1 MARKVLVVESPT
13 KVRTIGKYL
22 GSEYKILS
30 SYGHVRDLERGD
42 GAVEPER
49 GFEMRY
55 AAIDRNKKH
64 VDKIVKALVGA
75 EALYLATD
83 PDREG
88 EAIAWHLLELLRDAR
103 AIGSKA
109 VYRVVFNEITKE
121 AVQRAVAHPRAISD
135 DLVNAQQARRALD
148 RLFGFTLS
156 PLLWGKI
163 SPSLS
168 AGRVQSPALRMIV
181 EREEEIEAFERRE
194 YWTIGADLRS
204 ADTEFPARLVRLEG
218 NKLEQFSIVDEAQA
232 RQAGARIEKAAG
244 GSLCVHEV
252 EKKQRRRNPPP
263 PFTTSTLQQEAAR
276 RLRFSS
282 KKTMQVA
289 QKLYEGIDIGGSAEG
304 LITYMRTDSTALAQ
318 SAVAEIRAYIG
329 KQWGAENLPEK
340 PRIFPTK
347 SRNAQEAHEAIRPT
361 SAMRTPRSIERML
374 NSDQAKLYA
383 LIWRRAVACQ
393 MRHATFD
400 TVSVEFTC
408 GAEPRPESPA
418 PADILR
424 SNGSTLV
431 APGFLSVWDDNAES
445 RGEGGSGN
453 GTGTGTGKDHRLPEL
468 VKGMRVDL
476 LAILPE
482 QHFTEPP
489 PRYSEA
495 SLVKALEEHGL
506 GRPSTYTSILSVLQ
520 ERRYV
525 ELIERRF
532 HPTDIGRL
540 TSGYLSRRFADY
552 VDYDFTARM
561 EGDLDAVSRGEREW
575 KSLLEGFWV
584 PFSTLVGE
592 EKGVSADLVRG
603 AKKAAARGVGEAME
617 KAAASD
623 SGLGEDRADS
633 GGVRENT
640 RILGTDPA
648 TGREVSV
655 RVGRYGTFVQ
665 LGTRHD
671 EEKPKFVS
679 LLPGQRMHTIT
690 FEQAM
695 RLFKFPCRLGEN
707 ENAEAVEVLIG
718 RFGPYIKCGGK
729 SVSIPEGV
737 DPMTLELEAALKI
750 VDDNGPRSLGVTEQG
765 ETITI
770 GKGRFGPYVRY
781 GDKFVSIPKD
791 EDPAALT
798 VDRALELIAKK
809 KEADAARRIKII
821 EGTSIEVMKSRFGPV
836 VVDGAKRAFIPK
848 AIDPAELTLED
859 AKRLLEEA
867 AAKGGRKK
875 SGKSRA
881 SAKKTAAKSPAR
893 KATSIKKKGSD
904 APGKAAAG
912 DAASKKTAL
921 GEGQSDSAEIPADR
935 PQDAFRV
942 SRVV

>member
-1 MARKVLVVESPT
+1 MARNVLVVESPT

-22 GSEYKILS
+22 GSEYRILS
-30 SYGHVRDLERGD
+30 SYGHVRDLDRGD
-42 GAVEPER
+42 GAVDPNQ

-55 AAIDRNKKH
+55 AVIDRNKKH
-64 VDKIVKALVGA
+64 VDKIAKALVGA
-75 EALYLATD
+75 DALYLATD

-88 EAIAWHLLELLRDAR
+88 EAIAWHLLELLRESK
-103 AIGSKA
+103 AIGSKS

-121 AVQRAVAHPRAISD
+121 AVRRAVANPRTISD

-204 ADTEFPARLVRLEG
+204 AGTAFPSRLVRLEG
-218 NKLEQFSIVDEAQA
+218 ERLEQFSITDEVQAQ
-232 RQAGARIEKAAG
+232 RAGARIEGLAG

-276 RLRFSS
+276 KLRFSS

-289 QKLYEGIDIGGSAEG
+289 QKLYEGIDIGGAAEG

-329 KQWGAENLPEK
+329 RELGADQLPEK
-340 PRIFPTK
+340 PRVFPTK

-374 NSDQAKLYA
+374 NSDQARLYA
-383 LIWRRAVACQ
+383 LIWKRAVACQ

-408 GAEPRPESPA
+408 GGNPA
-418 PADILR
+418 PDPPPPADILR
-424 SNGSTLV
+424 SNGSILTV
-431 APGFLSVWDDNAES
+431 PGFLAVWDDTS
-445 RGEGGSGN
+445 EGARDGGA
-453 GTGTGTGKDHRLPEL
+453 GAGKEHRLPEL
-468 VKGMRVDL
+468 EKGMRVDL
-476 LAILPE
+476 LEVRPE

-575 KSLLEGFWV
+575 KSLLEGFWI
-584 PFSTLVGE
+584 PFSGLVGQ
-592 EKGVSADLVRG
+592 EKGRGSEVVRG
-603 AKKAAARGVGEAME
+603 AGKASTEHVGKAMD
-617 KAAASD
+617 AASA
-623 SGLGEDRADS
+623 SGDDRTETGS
-633 GGVRENT
+633 VRENT

-655 RVGRYGTFVQ
+655 RVGRFGTFVQ

-671 EEKPKFVS
+671 EEKPKFIS

-695 RLFKFPCRLGEN
+695 RLFEFPCLLGEN
-707 ENAEAVEVLIG
+707 EDGEPVQVLIG

-729 SVSIPEGV
+729 SASIPEGV
-737 DPMTLELEAALKI
+737 DPMTVDLEMALRI
-750 VDDNGPRSLGVTEQG
+750 VSDNGPRSLGMTEQG
-765 ETITI
+765 ESITI

-791 EDPAALT
+791 DDPLSLT
-798 VDRALELIAKK
+798 VERALELIARKK
-809 KEADAARRIKII
+809 AADAARRIKTF
-821 EGTSIEVMKSRFGPV
+821 EGTAIEVMKSRFGPV
-836 VVDGAKRAFIPK
+836 IVEGSSRAYIPK
-848 AIDPAELTLED
+848 GVDPIDLTVEE
-859 AKRLLEEA
+859 AKRLLDEA
-867 AAKGGRKK
+867 SAKGGRKK
-875 SGKSRA
+875 AGKTRA
-881 SAKKTAAKSPAR
+881 SAKKTVAKSPAG
-893 KATSIKKKGSD
+893 KAASTRKKGSKPRAREKD
-904 APGKAAAG
+904 AS
-912 DAASKKTAL
+912 DAASRQAAL
-921 GEGQSDSAEIPADR
+921 GEAESGSAEALASDR
-935 PQDAFRV
+935 SQDAFSV
-942 SRVV
+942 SGAA

>member
-1 MARKVLVVESPT
+1 MARNVLVVESPT

-22 GSEYKILS
+22 GSDYKILS
-30 SYGHVRDLERGD
+30 SYGHVRDLDRGD
-42 GAVEPER
+42 GAVDPNR

-64 VDKIVKALVGA
+64 VDQIVKALVGA
-75 EALYLATD
+75 DALYLATD

-88 EAIAWHLLELLRDAR
+88 EAIAWHLLELLRKR
-103 AIGSKA
+103 RSIGSKS

-121 AVQRAVAHPRAISD
+121 AVQRAVANPRTISD

-194 YWTIGADLRS
+194 YWTIGADLQS
-204 ADTEFPARLVRLEG
+204 AGSAFPSRLVRLEG
-218 NKLEQFSIVDEAQA
+218 EKLEQFSITEEAQA
-232 RQAGARIEKAAG
+232 NRAKARIEGLAG
-244 GSLCVHEV
+244 GFLCVHAV

-276 RLRFSS
+276 KLRFSS

-289 QKLYEGIDIGGSAEG
+289 QKLYEGIDIGGAPEG

-329 KQWGAENLPEK
+329 KELGADQVPER

-361 SAMRTPRSIERML
+361 SAMRTPRSIEGML
-374 NSDQAKLYA
+374 NLDQAKLYA
-383 LIWRRAVACQ
+383 LIWKRAVACQ
-393 MRHATFD
+393 MQHAVFD

-408 GAEPRPESPA
+408 GGSPLPDSPP

-431 APGFLSVWDDNAES
+431 KPGFLAVWDDS
-445 RGEGGSGN
+445 SEGGRDG
-453 GTGTGTGKDHRLPEL
+453 GAGAGKDGKGEKEQRLPEL
-468 VKGMRVDL
+468 EQGMRIDL
-476 LAILPE
+476 LAVRPE

-525 ELIERRF
+525 ELIDRRF

-575 KSLLEGFWV
+575 KSLLERFWI
-584 PFSTLVGE
+584 PFSELVGE
-592 EKGVSADLVRG
+592 EKGRGAESARG
-603 AKKAAARGVGEAME
+603 AKRAAAGNPGEAVE
-617 KAAASD
+617 SAPDA
-623 SGLGEDRADS
+623 GEDRGEA

-640 RILGTDPA
+640 RILGSDPA

-655 RVGRYGTFVQ
+655 RVGRFGTFVQ
-665 LGTRHD
+665 LGTRDD

-695 RLFKFPCRLGEN
+695 RLLDFPCTLGES
-707 ENAEAVEVLIG
+707 AEGEPVQLLIG

-729 SVSIPEGV
+729 SASIPDGV
-737 DPMTLELEAALKI
+737 DPMTVDLESALRI
-750 VDDNGPRSLGVTEQG
+750 VSDSGPRSLGTTDEG
-765 ETITI
+765 ESITI

-791 EDPAALT
+791 EDPSSLT
-798 VDRALELIAKK
+798 VERALELIAKK
-809 KEADAARRIKII
+809 KAADAARRIKLF
-821 EGTSIEVMKSRFGPV
+821 EGTTIEVMKSRFGPV
-836 VVDGAKRAFIPK
+836 IVQGSSKAYIPK
-848 AIDPAELTLED
+848 GVDPIDLPLDE
-859 AKRLLEEA
+859 AKRLLDEA
-867 AAKGGRKK
+867 SAKGAGKK
-875 SGKSRA
+875 TGKTRA
-881 SAKKTAAKSPAR
+881 SAKKGAAKSPAS
-893 KATSIKKKGSD
+893 KAAASAKKKGAKSGAREKD
-904 APGKAAAG
+904 AS
-912 DAASKKTAL
+912 DAAS
-921 GEGQSDSAEIPADR
+921 DR
-935 PQDAFRV
+935 SQDAFSV
-942 SRVV
+942 SGAA